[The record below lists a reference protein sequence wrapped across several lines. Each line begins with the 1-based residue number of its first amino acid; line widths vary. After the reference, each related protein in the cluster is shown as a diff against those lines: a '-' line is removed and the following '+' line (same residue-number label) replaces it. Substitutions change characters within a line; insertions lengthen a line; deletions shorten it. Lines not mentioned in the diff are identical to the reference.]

1 MTGVQT
7 CALPIS
13 LINNDSLLMNNKIIP
28 IKDRNIGMAVEIPSI
43 PKSNP
48 KIKAIVKN
56 TKGFLLK
63 FSTEY
68 IIVIYL

>member
-1 MTGVQT
+1 MQVKSFLGGFDKNF
-7 CALPIS
+7 S
-13 LINNDSLLMNNKIIP
+13 YLIWCNDTKEAAIIDP
-28 IKDRNIGMAVEIPSI
+28 AVEIPSI

>member
-1 MTGVQT
+1 
-7 CALPIS
+7 
-13 LINNDSLLMNNKIIP
+13 MNNKIIP